1 MKIRFYNGRILT
13 MEENA
18 PIINEGEL
26 WISDHKITYVGP
38 TCIADE
44 AFEREINLNGNLLMP
59 SFKNTHSHSAMT
71 FLRSY
76 ADDLPLQDWLF
87 EQVFP
92 MEAKLTPDDVYHLSK
107 LAFLEYMTS
116 GMSTCFDMYF
126 HPESVA
132 KAAVDCGFRTVMCG
146 SVSEGAENLQKLE
159 RYMELYNQ
167 YDALVQYKLGFHA
180 EYTAAPELMAAV
192 AKLSQKTGEP
202 VYTHLS
208 ETKKETDECMKRH
221 GKTPAAY
228 LNSLGMFENGGAGFH
243 CVHMTDADLDLFQK
257 KGMYVVT
264 NPGSNAKLASG
275 TAPLIKMMKKG
286 IPIAIGTDGPASNNC
301 LDMFKEM
308 FLATSLQK
316 LEEKDASAMDGD
328 TVLRMAT
335 VNGARCTG
343 LNDCDVLAPGKT
355 ADMIV
360 IDLHQPN
367 MQPVNNLTKNIVYS
381 GSKQN
386 VKMTVIN
393 GKIVYEDNCFIGI
406 DPEEIYWN
414 ANRIIQSMKQ

>member
-1 MKIRFYNGRILT
+1 MNIRFYNGKILT
-13 MEENA
+13 LNEND
-18 PIINEGEL
+18 PIIETGEL
-26 WISDHKITYVGP
+26 WTCDDHITYVGSA
-38 TCIADE
+38 CVSESQFD
-44 AFEREINLNGNLLMP
+44 REINLNGNLLMP
-59 SFKNTHSHSAMT
+59 SFKNTHTHSAMT

-87 EQVFP
+87 QQVFP
-92 MEAKLTPDDVYHLSK
+92 MEARLTPEDIYHLTK

-116 GMSTCFDMYF
+116 GISTCFDMYF

-132 KAAVDCGFRTVMCG
+132 KAAVECGFRTVMCG
-146 SVSEGAENLQKLE
+146 SVSDGAENMQRLAGYLDT
-159 RYMELYNQ
+159 YNH
-167 YDALVQYKLGFHA
+167 YDDLVQYKLGFHG
-180 EYTAAPELMAAV
+180 EYTASAELMEAIAAY
-192 AKLSQKTGEP
+192 SQENGLP
-202 VYTHLS
+202 VYMHLA
-208 ETKKETDECMKRH
+208 ETKEEVDACIGRW
-221 GKTPAAY
+221 GKTPVAY
-228 LNSLGMFENGGAGFH
+228 LNSLGMFEYGGAGFH
-243 CVHMTDADLDLFQK
+243 CVHMTEQDLEIFRD
-257 KGMYVVT
+257 KGMFAVT

-275 TAPLIKMMKKG
+275 IAPLCKMVDMG
-286 IPIAIGTDGPASNNC
+286 IPISIGTDGPASNNC

-308 FLATSLQK
+308 FLTTSLQK
-316 LEEKDASAMDGD
+316 LDKMDAAAMDAEL
-328 TVLRMAT
+328 VLKMAT
-335 VNGARCTG
+335 VNGARCLG
-343 LNDCDVLAPGKT
+343 LTNCDVLANGKK

-414 ANRIIQSMKQ
+414 ANRIINALKK